1 MGSISGTDVRR
12 CYWDWC
18 DIGSI
23 SEVGGTCYRLLEVL
37 VRFMGHDIYI
47 YIYVGHE
54 VLVGMVGHEIL
65 VGLVGHWRY

>member
-1 MGSISGTDVRR
+1 MGGISGTAVRR

-23 SEVGGTCYRLLEVL
+23 SEVGGTCYILLEVL

-47 YIYVGHE
+47 YIG
-54 VLVGMVGHEIL
+54 GT
-65 VGLVGHWRY
+65 